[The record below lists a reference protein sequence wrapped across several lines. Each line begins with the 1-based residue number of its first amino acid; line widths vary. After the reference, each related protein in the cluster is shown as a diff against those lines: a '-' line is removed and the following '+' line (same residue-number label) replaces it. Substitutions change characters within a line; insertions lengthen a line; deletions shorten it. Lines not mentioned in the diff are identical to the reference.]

1 MTTTNISTQEVENA
15 DVRQSKISFE
25 TYIEPFYSEI
35 NMKILEERAANIES
49 GKSVPKE
56 HDLIE
61 I

>member
-1 MTTTNISTQEVENA
+1 MATTNIATQEVENA

-25 TYIEPFYSEI
+25 TYVEPFYSEI
-35 NMKILEERAANIES
+35 NMKILEERAANIEF

-56 HDLIE
+56 HELIE